1 MYRLNTHLPFGA
13 LMTIILQGQHN
24 RMVGGLVLPFTAIT
38 FPVQNPSPGTC
49 SKGLKQILNTEAT
62 LISSS
67 VPTLLGFSSP
77 VTSGESRPLWVPQD
91 PSLIFFTSNRLRLG
105 AVRKAVEPR
114 RGRVRD
120 SWEELPHIR
129 GQGRQLRG
137 ATPRPRS
144 SGCTGAG
151 DGEELLHIQG
161 QEGPRHRVGHY

>member
-1 MYRLNTHLPFGA
+1 MYQLNTRLPFGA

-91 PSLIFFTSNRLRLG
+91 SSLIFFTSNRLRLG
-105 AVRKAVEPR
+105 AVRKAVEPK
-114 RGRVRD
+114 RGRVRETEQRNQCQRQ
-120 SWEELPHIR
+120 EEENKRKIR
-129 GQGRQLRG
+129 GG
-137 ATPRPRS
+137 
-144 SGCTGAG
+144 
-151 DGEELLHIQG
+151 G
-161 QEGPRHRVGHY
+161 QKNKGVQACMCVCWGSKE

>member
-114 RGRVRD
+114 RGRVRETEQRNQCQRQ
-120 SWEELPHIR
+120 EE
-129 GQGRQLRG
+129 
-137 ATPRPRS
+137 
-144 SGCTGAG
+144 
-151 DGEELLHIQG
+151 EK
-161 QEGPRHRVGHY
+161 